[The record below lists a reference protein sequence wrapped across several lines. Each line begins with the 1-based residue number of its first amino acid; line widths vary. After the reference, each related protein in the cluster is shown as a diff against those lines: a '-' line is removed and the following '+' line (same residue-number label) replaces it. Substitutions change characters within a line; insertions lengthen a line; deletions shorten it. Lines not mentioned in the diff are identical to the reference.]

1 MVKVV
6 GRATVRVICGG
17 LLLFVLGGLLA
28 VLIMQGQGT
37 EAQQLQVRTE
47 RAALLQERS
56 ELEAER
62 AHTVSPL
69 YQAQRAL
76 LTERAV
82 RLELEKILANVQSE
96 LGRTQDQ
103 LAFFEDLLPPSPHG
117 ALDIRAVEIEQHAEG
132 LQYRVLLMR
141 SGKTTKHFVG
151 TLQFVA
157 IGHCRED
164 VDASEQRVIL
174 QPLLV
179 DPLPAGPK
187 ELMAL
192 SLHGESQRAE
202 PQRAEPQR
210 AEPQQTEL
218 QRVKA
223 QQKMGQQVE
232 AEQTEAQRAA
242 LRLDFAQF
250 QRGQGFLALPPRFAP
265 KSVTVRVLEGDIV
278 LASRVVAL

>member
-6 GRATVRVICGG
+6 GRASVRMIGG
-17 LLLFVLGGLLA
+17 GVLLFTLGGLLA
-28 VLIMQGQGT
+28 ALLMQSMGT
-37 EAQQLQVRTE
+37 GAQRLQLRAE

-62 AHTVSPL
+62 AQTVSPFD
-69 YQAQRAL
+69 QAQREL
-76 LTERAV
+76 LTERAA
-82 RLELEKILANVQSE
+82 RLELEKILVNTQLE

-117 ALDIRAVEIEQHAEG
+117 ALDIRAVDIEQHAEG

-141 SGKTTKHFVG
+141 NGKATKHFVG

-157 IGHCRED
+157 IGHCRGD
-164 VDASEQRVIL
+164 VDASEQMVIL
-174 QPLLV
+174 QPLLAE
-179 DPLPAGPK
+179 PLPVGSEGFVAQSVYAK
-187 ELMAL
+187 
-192 SLHGESQRAE
+192 SQQAE
-202 PQRAEPQR
+202 PPRVNT
-210 AEPQQTEL
+210 QQ
-218 QRVKA
+218 QMR
-223 QQKMGQQVE
+223 QQVE
-232 AEQTEAQRAA
+232 AQQTEAQRAA

-265 KSVTVRVLEGDIV
+265 KTVTVRVLDGDIV

>member
-6 GRATVRVICGG
+6 GRASVRVICGG

-28 VLIMQGQGT
+28 ALMMQGKGT

-62 AHTVSPL
+62 AQTVSPF

-76 LTERAV
+76 LTERAA
-82 RLELEKILANVQSE
+82 RLELEKILANVQTE

-179 DPLPAGPK
+179 DPLPAGPE
-187 ELMAL
+187 ELMAQ

-202 PQRAEPQR
+202 L
-210 AEPQQTEL
+210 QQTEL

>member
-6 GRATVRVICGG
+6 GCASLKVICGG
-17 LLLFVLGGLLA
+17 VLLFVLGGLVAAL
-28 VLIMQGQGT
+28 MMRGT
-37 EAQQLQVRTE
+37 GTGAQHLQLRTE

-62 AHTVSPL
+62 AQTVSPFH
-69 YQAQRAL
+69 QTQRAL
-76 LTERAV
+76 LTERAA
-82 RLELEKILANVQSE
+82 RLELEKILANVQLE

-117 ALDIRAVEIEQHAEG
+117 ALDIRAVDIEQHAEG

-157 IGHCRED
+157 IGHCRGD
-164 VDASEQRVIL
+164 VDASEQMVIL
-174 QPLLV
+174 QPLLAE
-179 DPLPAGPK
+179 PLPVGSE
-187 ELMAL
+187 ELVAQ
-192 SLHGESQRAE
+192 SVHGKSQPAE
-202 PQRAEPQR
+202 PQRLN
-210 AEPQQTEL
+210 T
-218 QRVKA
+218 
-223 QQKMGQQVE
+223 QQKMSQQIE
-232 AEQTEAQRAA
+232 AQQTEAQRAA

-250 QRGQGFLALPPRFAP
+250 QRGQGFLALPARFAP
-265 KSVTVRVLEGDIV
+265 KSVTVRVLDGDIV

>member
-6 GRATVRVICGG
+6 GCASLKVICGG
-17 LLLFVLGGLLA
+17 VLLFVLGGLVA
-28 VLIMQGQGT
+28 VLMMRGT
-37 EAQQLQVRTE
+37 CTGAQHLQLRTE

-62 AHTVSPL
+62 AQTVSPFD
-69 YQAQRAL
+69 QTQREL
-76 LTERAV
+76 LTERAA
-82 RLELEKILANVQSE
+82 RLELEKILANIQLE

-103 LAFFEDLLPPSPHG
+103 LAFFEDLLPSSPNG
-117 ALDIRAVEIEQHAEG
+117 ALDIRAVDIEQHAEG

-157 IGHCRED
+157 MGHCRGD
-164 VDASEQRVIL
+164 VDASEQMVVL
-174 QPLLV
+174 QPVLAE
-179 DPLPAGPK
+179 PLPGGSEGFVAQ
-187 ELMAL
+187 
-192 SLHGESQRAE
+192 SVHGKSHQAE
-202 PQRAEPQR
+202 PP
-210 AEPQQTEL
+210 
-218 QRVKA
+218 RVNA
-223 QQKMGQQVE
+223 QQKMRQHIE
-232 AEQTEAQRAA
+232 AQQTEAQRAA

-250 QRGQGFLALPPRFAP
+250 QRGQGFLALPPKFAP

>member
-6 GRATVRVICGG
+6 GRASVRVICGG

-28 VLIMQGQGT
+28 ALLMQGKGT

-62 AHTVSPL
+62 AQTVSPF

-76 LTERAV
+76 LTERAA
-82 RLELEKILANVQSE
+82 RLELEKILANVQTE

-117 ALDIRAVEIEQHAEG
+117 ALDIRAVEIEQYAEG

-179 DPLPAGPK
+179 DPLPAGPE
-187 ELMAL
+187 ELMAQ

-210 AEPQQTEL
+210 
-218 QRVKA
+218 VKA

-232 AEQTEAQRAA
+232 VEQTEAQRAA
-242 LRLDFAQF
+242 LQLDFAQF
-250 QRGQGFLALPPRFAP
+250 QRGQGFLALPPRFTP
-265 KSVTVRVLEGDIV
+265 KSVTVRVLDGDIV

>member
-6 GRATVRVICGG
+6 GRASVRMIGG
-17 LLLFVLGGLLA
+17 GVLLFTLGGLLA
-28 VLIMQGQGT
+28 ALLMQSMGT
-37 EAQQLQVRTE
+37 GAQRLQLRAE

-62 AHTVSPL
+62 AQTVSPFD
-69 YQAQRAL
+69 QTQREL
-76 LTERAV
+76 LTERAA
-82 RLELEKILANVQSE
+82 RLELEKILVNTQLE

-103 LAFFEDLLPPSPHG
+103 LAFFEDLLPSSPNG
-117 ALDIRAVEIEQHAEG
+117 ALDIRAVDIEQHPEG

-157 IGHCRED
+157 MGHCRGD
-164 VDASEQRVIL
+164 VDASEQMVVL
-174 QPLLV
+174 QPVL
-179 DPLPAGPK
+179 
-187 ELMAL
+187 
-192 SLHGESQRAE
+192 AE
-202 PQRAEPQR
+202 PLSGGSEGFVAQSVHGKSHQAEP
-210 AEPQQTEL
+210 P
-218 QRVKA
+218 RVNT
-223 QQKMGQQVE
+223 QQKMRQQIE
-232 AEQTEAQRAA
+232 AQQTEAQRSA

-250 QRGQGFLALPPRFAP
+250 QRGQGFLALPPKFAP